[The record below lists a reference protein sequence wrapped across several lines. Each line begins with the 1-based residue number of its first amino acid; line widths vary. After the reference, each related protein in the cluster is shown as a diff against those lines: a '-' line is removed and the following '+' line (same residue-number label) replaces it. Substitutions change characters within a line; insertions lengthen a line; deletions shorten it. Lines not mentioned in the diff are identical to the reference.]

1 MSSRIPT
8 PHINAPE
15 GAFAETVLMPGD
27 PLRARFI
34 AEQYL
39 EKAELINNV
48 RNVQG
53 YTGYYN
59 GKKVSV
65 MASGMGCPSI
75 GIYSYELFNFY
86 NVKNIVRIG
95 SAGAISPNLKLKD
108 IVVALS
114 AYTDSGYIS
123 TLGFRGN
130 AAPCCSYELLSKAMD
145 YAKKL
150 PCNVVCGPLFS
161 SDAFYSEVSQID
173 ILSRLGVLAV
183 EMEAAAL
190 YMNAARAGKNALAIC
205 SISDSLVTGEELSA
219 EERQIGFRNM
229 MELGLSLV

>member
-1 MSSRIPT
+1 MSSSIPT
-8 PHINAPE
+8 PHISAPA

-34 AEQYL
+34 ADNYL
-39 EKAELINNV
+39 DKPELVNNV

-53 YTGYYN
+53 YTGYYH

-86 NVKNIVRIG
+86 DVQNIIRIG
-95 SAGAISPNLKLKD
+95 SAGAISPKLKLKD
-108 IVVALS
+108 IVIGMS

-123 TLGFRGN
+123 SFGFRGN
-130 AAPCCSYELLSKAMD
+130 AAPCCSYDLLSRAME
-145 YAKKL
+145 YAKNL
-150 PCNVVCGPLFS
+150 SCNVVCGPIFS
-161 SDAFYSEVSQID
+161 SDAFYSDASQTET
-173 ILSRLGVLAV
+173 LSGLGVLAV

-205 SISDSLVTGEELSA
+205 SISDSLVTGEALPA
-219 EERQIGFRNM
+219 EDRQIGFRNM

>member
-1 MSSRIPT
+1 MSSSIPT
-8 PHINAPE
+8 PHINAPA

-34 AEQYL
+34 ADNYL
-39 EKAELINNV
+39 DKPELVNNV

-53 YTGYYN
+53 YTGYYH

-86 NVKNIVRIG
+86 DVQNIIRIG
-95 SAGAISPNLKLKD
+95 SAGAISPKLKLKD
-108 IVVALS
+108 IVIGMS

-123 TLGFRGN
+123 SFGFRGN
-130 AAPCCSYELLSKAMD
+130 AAPCCSYDLLSRAME
-145 YAKKL
+145 YAKNL
-150 PCNVVCGPLFS
+150 SCNVVCGPIFS
-161 SDAFYSEVSQID
+161 SDAFYSDASQTET
-173 ILSRLGVLAV
+173 LSGLGVLAV

-205 SISDSLVTGEELSA
+205 SISDSLVTGEALPA
-219 EERQIGFRNM
+219 EDRQIGFRNM